1 MSRSSARVMVIR
13 HPFTRLVSAFN
24 HRWGLCDENDD
35 NTTSNYA
42 LAQKIINHTQPG
54 SNNTLLRFPDFV
66 RFLINRGN
74 EFKELK
80 KEVKEEQWSSLASH
94 WQPFSSNCDPCK
106 LLPHIVLEL
115 ENLSEELPFVLEWS
129 GLVRVYGR
137 PAEVARPRDRRS
149 SIAKDFHR

>member
-1 MSRSSARVMVIR
+1 MVIL

-24 HRWGLCDENDD
+24 HLFRWGLRDENGDY
-35 NTTSNYA
+35 TTSNYA

-54 SNNTLLRFPDFV
+54 SNTLLRFPDFV

-80 KEVKEEQWSSLASH
+80 KEVKEEHWSSLASH

-129 GLVRVYGR
+129 GLVRVYGQFQTL
-137 PAEVARPRDRRS
+137 ARINTKSRYVETNTGLNFRL
-149 SIAKDFHR
+149 